1 MIVAFAAH
9 ATDID
14 RLMRPLHQALITN
27 LLPELVEITSET
39 LPPDMPQVRVAPAEE
54 LQRLYCAEKTACG
67 VAAVTN
73 RETGE
78 IILQDSFI
86 PNTLFAVSIVFH
98 ELVHWLQVKK
108 GKYRDLNDCTR
119 WAMMEMEA
127 YHAQA
132 RFLRRHGHPGFA
144 VPNLTHQ
151 CQRGP

>member
-1 MIVAFAAH
+1 MIVALTGPPPAVG
-9 ATDID
+9 D
-14 RLMRPLHQALITN
+14 LMQPLHQAMIQN
-27 LLPELVEITSET
+27 LLPELQEVLAEP
-39 LPPDMPQVRVAPAEE
+39 LPQEQPLISLAPAEE
-54 LQRLYCAEKTACG
+54 LQRLYCADNTACG

-98 ELVHWLQVKK
+98 ELVHWVQVKK
-108 GKYRDLNDCTR
+108 NKYRALDDCHR

-132 RFLRRHGHPGFA
+132 RFLQRHGHRGFS

-151 CQRGP
+151 CQHNK